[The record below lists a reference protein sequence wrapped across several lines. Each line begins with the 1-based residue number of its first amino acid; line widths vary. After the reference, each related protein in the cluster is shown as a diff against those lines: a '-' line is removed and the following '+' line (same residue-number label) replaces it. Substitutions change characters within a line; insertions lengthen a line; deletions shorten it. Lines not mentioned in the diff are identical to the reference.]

1 MIRLHEYDKM
11 PASSKNDALIFASNY
26 TGFSKDD
33 FKCEVIKEL
42 KRVGLFKKEDGNGR
56 CR

>member
-1 MIRLHEYDKM
+1 MIRLYDWNRT
-11 PASSKNDALIFASNY
+11 AVSKNEALIRASDY
-26 TGFSKDD
+26 TGFNKED
-33 FKCEVIKEL
+33 FKIEVIKEP

>member
-1 MIRLHEYDKM
+1 MIRLYDWNRT
-11 PASSKNDALIFASNY
+11 ATNENEALIKASNY
-26 TGFSKDD
+26 TGFSKED
-33 FKCEVIKEL
+33 FKCEVIKEP

>member
-1 MIRLHEYDKM
+1 MIRLYDWNRT
-11 PASSKNDALIFASNY
+11 ATNENEALIKASNY